1 MYGQRTTVQH
11 GSTVLLAS
19 CLPGKQWTDQHSAG
33 RRVSILLAP
42 IAAHRFLKSLTGT
55 AEYLQT
61 NWKEFEF
68 LHIKLGPG
76 WQQREVQELFDTV
89 MEVPPTAGW
98 ERPPGLGTCA
108 LETVFNLCNLIHN
121 WIRSSERHAV
131 VGPCM
136 L

>member
-1 MYGQRTTVQH
+1 MYVTE
-11 GSTVLLAS
+11 
-19 CLPGKQWTDQHSAG
+19 CNSAN
-33 RRVSILLAP
+33 
-42 IAAHRFLKSLTGT
+42 RFLKSLADT
-55 AEYLQT
+55 ADYFQA

-76 WQQREVQELFDTV
+76 WQQQEVQELFDTV

-131 VGPCM
+131 VRPCLYWCCFAHSFM
-136 L
+136 HGHVSATTAM